1 MDMPNSIGT
10 RWRGRIRRS
19 RAQERGSAVK
29 PHRSFDPRRVGNLET
44 SVWVSYY
51 RREWPRFL
59 RSAIALTRHTFGLP
73 WPSTL
78 YGAWLVLRA
87 NQLWAPYPNND
98 PEAARRAM
106 ERFYRLV
113 AGRDGYTFDS
123 RRASE
128 LEVEWWRVH
137 RSRHHDGTGAADE
150 APLIAALSALYAY
163 VCGVT
168 TTDVAGAAEQRALAM
183 RYSDQWVREGCDL
196 SSPLIEE
203 ERAAL
208 VRFYAGLLAALQPA

>member
-1 MDMPNSIGT
+1 MRRTT
-10 RWRGRIRRS
+10 RRRRGRRS
-19 RAQERGSAVK
+19 SSAVK
-29 PHRSFDPRRVGNLET
+29 PHRSFDPRRLGALEAAA
-44 SVWVSYY
+44 WVAYY
-51 RREWPRFL
+51 RHEWLSFL
-59 RSAIALTRHTFGLP
+59 RSAVALTRHAFGLP

-98 PEAARRAM
+98 PAGARRSM

-113 AGRDGYTFDS
+113 ARHHGEPLDPE
-123 RRASE
+123 RASE

-137 RSRHHDGTGAADE
+137 REHQRGQTDE
-150 APLIAALSALYAY
+150 DERSLMAALSALYSFVYGVPEAY
-163 VCGVT
+163 VSV
-168 TTDVAGAAEQRALAM
+168 AAEQRTLAM

-196 SSPLIEE
+196 ASPLISQ

-208 VRFYAGLLAALQPA
+208 VRSYAGLLAAVHRI